1 MPDEPKG
8 PYRFTKEDAVKGAMA
23 ANEVRRR
30 KAALKGSVLAKEKF
44 EKDADKLADV
54 LIRAAL
60 GLEEYA
66 KLDPKDR
73 AMFAVKALEYG
84 IGKPSVARPE
94 VKEPEEDY
102 FDVGFTISPESMK
115 RSDTAHAVGEVH
127 IVSGEVH
134 IVSSDKEESDGG

>member
-8 PYRFTKEDAVKGAMA
+8 PYRFTREDAVKGAMA
-23 ANEVRRR
+23 ANEARRR
-30 KAALKGSVLAKEKF
+30 KAALKGAVLAKEKF
-44 EKDADKLADV
+44 EKDAEKLADV

-102 FDVGFTISPESMK
+102 FDVGFTVATASVESK
-115 RSDTAHAVGEVH
+115 HSEGFTVATHAVTE
-127 IVSGEVH
+127 ETA
-134 IVSSDKEESDGG
+134 SSSKEESDGG